1 MRMRNSATRRAA
13 RAKPVPAYRKKD
25 WIAAYLFIA
34 PMTLGILVFVLLPIF
49 FSVIL
54 SFAKW
59 DGLNLGNLQWVGLQ
73 NFRELLT
80 TDVKAGIEFRNTL
93 FYTFISVPLTIA
105 VSCVVSVALVREVK
119 YASVFR
125 CIYYLPNVTMPVAVA
140 LVWAWMFN
148 SQYGLIKQLLSYA
161 GIVMPNVLGNPSN
174 LMYMVILV
182 TVWKGI
188 GANMI
193 ILIAGLQGIPQEYYE
208 SAEIDGADAMARFF
222 KITLPLITPSVFF
235 LTVTGLMSGFKSFDL
250 VYTFAGSGAI
260 STTLVDGVRTM
271 VFGIYKSAFQDM
283 RMGFASA
290 KAIALFAMIMAVTLI
305 QFGAQKR
312 WVHYD

>member
-1 MRMRNSATRRAA
+1 MQTTGAGTVA
-13 RAKPVPAYRKKD
+13 RAKRPPVPAYRKKD
-25 WIAAYLFIA
+25 WVAAYLFIA
-34 PMTLGILVFVLLPIF
+34 PMTLGILVFVLLPIL
-49 FSVIL
+49 FSMFL
-54 SFAKW
+54 SFTKW
-59 DGLNLGNLQWVGLQ
+59 DGLNYANLEWVGLE
-73 NFRELLT
+73 NFRELIT

-93 FYTFISVPLTIA
+93 FYTFVSVPLTIA
-105 VSCVVSVALVREVK
+105 ISCIVSVALVREVR

-148 SQYGLIKQLLSYA
+148 SQYGLVKQLLAY
-161 GIVMPNVLGNPSN
+161 GGMPMPNILGNPTS

-182 TVWKGI
+182 SVWKGI

-193 ILIAGLQGIPQEYYE
+193 ILIAGLQGIPEEYYE
-208 SAEIDGADAMARFF
+208 SAELDGADAVVRFF

-235 LTVTGLMSGFKSFDL
+235 LMVTGLMNGFKSFDL
-250 VYTFAGSGAI
+250 VYTFASGGSI

-271 VFGIYKSAFQDM
+271 VFGIYRSAFEDM

-290 KAIALFAMIMAVTLI
+290 KAIALFLMIMIVTLI